1 MYLKLFM
8 FVAQTYFL
16 GRNTEKQR
24 INVKLV
30 VDAELQDALDR
41 FTVEA
46 VKSLLLRLQE
56 RDAALP
62 VV

>member
-1 MYLKLFM
+1 ML
-8 FVAQTYFL
+8 VAQTYIL

-56 RDAALP
+56 RDAVLP

>member
-1 MYLKLFM
+1 ML
-8 FVAQTYFL
+8 VAQTYIL
-16 GRNTEKQR
+16 GRNTEKQHV
-24 INVKLV
+24 NVKLL

-56 RDAALP
+56 KVPALP
-62 VV
+62 LA

>member
-1 MYLKLFM
+1 ML
-8 FVAQTYFL
+8 VAQTYIL
-16 GRNTEKQR
+16 GRNTEKQHV
-24 INVKLV
+24 NVKLI

-56 RDAALP
+56 RDSPLALA
-62 VV
+62 